1 MTSNPKIDLNTAMM
15 AVVDYN
21 GILRGKRLT
30 GGYVKSSIEDGI
42 RMPLSIVGVDI
53 WGNDIENS
61 AQVFDNGDA
70 DGYFMPTD
78 RGTLL
83 QSWFDQP
90 TSLIPVMMVQEDG
103 TPNGVCPRGALA
115 KIEAEYAAK
124 GLSIITATE
133 LEFHLVKRTDEAY
146 SPDGDGRLKTSSAV
160 ECIDAMQEKEAF
172 FKEVYD
178 TADAWG
184 IGLGA
189 AISEASPG
197 QYEINLKHQ
206 AGAVKIADNTLFLK
220 RIIKGVAVKH
230 GLEATFMAKP
240 FGDGAGNGLHV
251 HFSVLDADGSNIFD
265 NGGDEGTAALRHALA
280 GLEMFMQSHMLLFA
294 PHENSYRRFLPGSF
308 APTKIVWGYDNRLTA
323 LRVPNSVPKA
333 RRIEHRVAGA
343 DANPYMILAAIMG
356 AALYGMNEQLTPS
369 EPVIGNAYNA
379 DRPELPLSWG
389 QAVTIFSA
397 FEKNLKLFDPR
408 LVRMIVACKQQ
419 EQMIFGAQVSK
430 FEYETYVET
439 V

>member
-1 MTSNPKIDLNTAMM
+1 MTPNPKNEPETAMM
-15 AVVDYN
+15 AIVDYN

-30 GGYVKSSIEDGI
+30 GGYVQTSIKDGV

-70 DGYFMPTD
+70 DGYFLPTD
-78 RGTLL
+78 RSPLV
-83 QSWFDQP
+83 QSWFDEP
-90 TSLIPVMMVQEDG
+90 TSLIPVMMVEEDG
-103 TPNGVCPRGALA
+103 NPNGVCPRGALA
-115 KIEAEYAAK
+115 KIETEYAAK
-124 GLSIITATE
+124 GLSIVSATE
-133 LEFHLVKRTDEAY
+133 LEFHLIRHTDGAY
-146 SPDGDGRLKTSSAV
+146 EPDGDGRLKTSAAV

-172 FKEVYD
+172 FKEVYA

-189 AISEASPG
+189 AISEASSG

-206 AGAVKIADNTLFLK
+206 AGAVQIADNTYFLK
-220 RIIKGVAVKH
+220 RIIKGVAKKH

-251 HFSVLDADGSNIFD
+251 HFSVLDADGNNIFD
-265 NGGDEGTAALRHALA
+265 NGGDEGTPILRHALA
-280 GLEMFMQSHMLLFA
+280 GLETFMQSHMLLFA
-294 PHENSYRRFLPGSF
+294 PHANSYRRFLPGSF

-323 LRVPNSVPKA
+323 LRVPNSPPRA
-333 RRIEHRVAGA
+333 RRIEHRVGGA
-343 DANPYMILAAIMG
+343 DANPYMVLAAIMG
-356 AALYGMNEQLTPS
+356 AALYGMNESLTPS
-369 EPVIGNAYNA
+369 EPVLGNAYNA
-379 DRPELPLSWG
+379 DRPELPLSWV
-389 QAVTIFSA
+389 QAVEAFSR
-397 FEKNLKLFDPR
+397 FEKNQKLFDPR
-408 LVRMIVACKQQ
+408 LIRMIGACKQQ
-419 EQMIFGAQVSK
+419 EQTIFGAQISK

>member
-1 MTSNPKIDLNTAMM
+1 MTSNPQTDPETAMM

-30 GGYVKSSIEDGI
+30 GGYIQTSIKDGV

-70 DGYFMPTD
+70 DGFFMATNRSP
-78 RGTLL
+78 LL
-83 QSWFDQP
+83 QSWFDEP
-90 TSLIPVMMVQEDG
+90 TNLIPIMMVEDDG
-103 TPNGVCPRGALA
+103 SANGVCPRGALA
-115 KIEAEYAAK
+115 KIEAEYEAK
-124 GLSIITATE
+124 GLSIVSATE
-133 LEFHLVKRTDEAY
+133 LEFHLIKRTDE
-146 SPDGDGRLKTSSAV
+146 SVQPDGDGRLKTSAAV

-172 FKEVYD
+172 FKEVYA

-189 AISEASPG
+189 AISEASSG

-206 AGAVKIADNTLFLK
+206 AGAVQIADNTYFLK
-220 RIIKGVAVKH
+220 RIIKGVAKKH

-251 HFSVLDADGSNIFD
+251 HFSVLDADGDNIFD
-265 NGGDEGTAALRHALA
+265 NGGDEGTPVLRHALA
-280 GLEMFMQSHMLLFA
+280 GLELFMQSHMLLFA
-294 PHENSYRRFLPGSF
+294 PHANSYRRFLPGSF

-323 LRVPNSVPKA
+323 LRVPNGPPKA

-343 DANPYMILAAIMG
+343 DANPYMVLAAIMG
-356 AALYGMNEQLTPS
+356 AALYGMNERLTPS
-369 EPVIGNAYNA
+369 EPVVGNAYNA
-379 DRPELPLSWG
+379 DRRELPLNWT
-389 QAVTIFSA
+389 QAVEAFSQ
-397 FEKNLKLFDPR
+397 FEKNQELFDAR
-408 LVRMIVACKQQ
+408 VIRMLGACKQQ
-419 EQMIFGAQVSK
+419 EQITFGVEISK

>member
-1 MTSNPKIDLNTAMM
+1 MTSNPQNHPETAMM

-21 GILRGKRLT
+21 GILRGKRLM
-30 GGYVKSSIEDGI
+30 GGYIKSSIKDGV

-70 DGYFMPTD
+70 DGYYLPTD

-83 QSWFDQP
+83 QSWFDEQ
-90 TSLIPVMMVQEDG
+90 TSLIPIMMVEEDG
-103 TPNGVCPRGALA
+103 SPNGVCSRGALA

-124 GLSIITATE
+124 GLSIVSATE
-133 LEFHLVKRTDEAY
+133 LEFHLVKRTDGTFQ
-146 SPDGDGRLKTSSAV
+146 PDGDGRLKTSAAV
-160 ECIDAMQEKEAF
+160 ECVDAMQEKEAF
-172 FKEVYD
+172 FKEVYE

-206 AGAVKIADNTLFLK
+206 AGAIQIADNTYFLK

-240 FGDGAGNGLHV
+240 FGDGAGNGMHV
-251 HFSVLDADGSNIFD
+251 HFSVLDTDGNNIFD
-265 NGGDEGTAALRHALA
+265 NGGDEGTPAMRHALA
-280 GLEMFMQSHMLLFA
+280 GLELFMQSHMLLFA
-294 PHENSYRRFLPGSF
+294 PHANSYRRFLPGSF

-323 LRVPNSVPKA
+323 LRVPNSPPKA

-343 DANPYMILAAIMG
+343 DANPYMVLAAIMG
-356 AALYGMNEQLTPS
+356 AALYGMNEELVPS
-369 EPVIGNAYNA
+369 EPVVGNAYDA
-379 DRPELPLSWG
+379 DRAELPLSWV
-389 QAVTIFSA
+389 QAVSA
-397 FEKNLKLFDPR
+397 FKTFDENKVLFDPR
-408 LVRMIVACKQQ
+408 LLRMMVACKQQ
-419 EQMIFGAQVSK
+419 EQVIFGAQISK

>member
-1 MTSNPKIDLNTAMM
+1 MTSNPQNDPETAMM

-30 GGYVKSSIEDGI
+30 GDYIKTSIKDGV

-61 AQVFDNGDA
+61 AQILDNGDA
-70 DGYFMPTD
+70 DGYYLPTG

-83 QSWFDQP
+83 QSWFDNP
-90 TSLIPVMMVQEDG
+90 TSLIPIMMVEEDG
-103 TPNGVCPRGALA
+103 NPNGVCPRGALA
-115 KIEAEYAAK
+115 KIEAEFAAK
-124 GLSIITATE
+124 GLSIVSATE
-133 LEFHLVKRTDEAY
+133 LEFHLVKRDGGTFQ
-146 SPDGDGRLKTSSAV
+146 PDGDGRLKTSAAV

-172 FKEVYD
+172 FKEVYE

-189 AISEASPG
+189 AISEASAG

-206 AGAVKIADNTLFLK
+206 VGAVKIADNTYFLK

-240 FGDGAGNGLHV
+240 FGDGAGNGMHV
-251 HFSVLDADGSNIFD
+251 HFSVLDADGTNIFD
-265 NGGDEGTAALRHALA
+265 NGGDEGTLALRHAIA
-280 GLEMFMQSHMLLFA
+280 GLELFMQSHMLLFA
-294 PHENSYRRFLPGSF
+294 PHANSYRRFLPGSF
-308 APTKIVWGYDNRLTA
+308 APTKIVWGYDNRLAA
-323 LRVPNSVPKA
+323 LRVPNSPPKA

-343 DANPYMILAAIMG
+343 DANPYMVLAAIMG
-356 AALYGMNEQLTPS
+356 AALYGMKENLTPS
-369 EPVIGNAYNA
+369 EPVTGNAYDA
-379 DRPELPLSWG
+379 DRAELPLSWV
-389 QAVTIFSA
+389 QAVSA
-397 FEKNLKLFDPR
+397 FKTFEKNNTLFDPR
-408 LVRMIVACKQQ
+408 LMRMMVACKQQ
-419 EQMIFGAQVSK
+419 EQVIFGAQISK